1 MSVVLQFL
9 PTLRI
14 SLCRR
19 PPTSCRWYFNFYLH
33 YGSACAG
40 DHRLHVGGASI
51 STYATDLPA
60 QETTDFMSVV
70 LQFLPTLLPAQE
82 TTDFMSVVL
91 QFLPTLR
98 ISLRGDHRLHAC
110 RWCFNFYLLGL
121 MITSAASRN
130 QTNIRGAIFRRKLST
145 TNMKLVVSG
154 DLGAGRGRPKLNYHQ
169 HEVGGLWRPRSRK
182 R

>member
-82 TTDFMSVVL
+82 TTDFMSVVPT

-98 ISLRGDHRLHAC
+98 ISCAGDRRRVTSPTMSVVLQFLPTRPNDHFSGKSKPNKYSGC
-110 RWCFNFYLLGL
+110 NF
-121 MITSAASRN
+121 
-130 QTNIRGAIFRRKLST
+130 F
-145 TNMKLVVSG
+145 
-154 DLGAGRGRPKLNYHQ
+154 
-169 HEVGGLWRPRSRK
+169 
-182 R
+182 